1 MNDVCCQAFNVL
13 IKHNFTN
20 VKVPFLFV
28 FYRKITVAAMTN
40 GHFKMVTNGMHKGG
54 HSTKACGRVPERFRG
69 KLKQILYVSEVVVL
83 L

>member
-1 MNDVCCQAFNVL
+1 
-13 IKHNFTN
+13 
-20 VKVPFLFV
+20 
-28 FYRKITVAAMTN
+28 MTN